1 VASSD
6 AWNWG
11 ANIGNR
17 VMEEKEA
24 HKQALS
30 DEQFQEK
37 HNEIQGMIDNLQSRL
52 PTLDPTSTDY
62 LKAKD
67 QLAQALQARDEHWKS
82 LEHPNA
88 ILKFGKMLGRDLRF
102 SKQPTSVPVAPP
114 VYAQPTMDINGEKVN
129 TGPAYKVQG
138 PQTPAQVKAQGE
150 ATQLASA
157 VPLSPE
163 EQATEEAKAG
173 AAGNLVAFQSKLKL
187 YDQQNPHATAPD
199 ATEDEK
205 QARQEYINGLLGD
218 KTKEPVESWTAV
230 KDANP
235 EKMPDGTYRQLGVN
249 KKGEYSY
256 HQMPEGYVPPDK
268 KSGKL
273 SNIEQERESYRQTHN
288 IPSSQPLTFDQ
299 ERDFVKQMALARNPF
314 GQAHLDIAEKGLN
327 LREQESGFK
336 DFLALQK
343 QLTPI
348 ERVISTASE
357 APGYVSNPTGP
368 GDVALT
374 LAFFDAIKTT
384 GVRFTKQEQDFIVGS
399 RGFMEGMQAKFN
411 HGFEGTVFSPDQRK
425 LIAGIVKKAG
435 DTAAQQKNTLV
446 GGAKSFNPKAAAAA
460 GDTTPPVNPS
470 KPQGAFGTV
479 PHNGKNY
486 WVDSQGNNLGLA
498 P

>member
-1 VASSD
+1 
-6 AWNWG
+6 
-11 ANIGNR
+11 
-17 VMEEKEA
+17 
-24 HKQALS
+24 
-30 DEQFQEK
+30 
-37 HNEIQGMIDNLQSRL
+37 
-52 PTLDPTSTDY
+52 
-62 LKAKD
+62 
-67 QLAQALQARDEHWKS
+67 
-82 LEHPNA
+82 
-88 ILKFGKMLGRDLRF
+88 
-102 SKQPTSVPVAPP
+102 
-114 VYAQPTMDINGEKVN
+114 
-129 TGPAYKVQG
+129 
-138 PQTPAQVKAQGE
+138 
-150 ATQLASA
+150 
-157 VPLSPE
+157 
-163 EQATEEAKAG
+163 
-173 AAGNLVAFQSKLKL
+173 
-187 YDQQNPHATAPD
+187 
-199 ATEDEK
+199 
-205 QARQEYINGLLGD
+205 
-218 KTKEPVESWTAV
+218 
-230 KDANP
+230 
-235 EKMPDGTYRQLGVN
+235 
-249 KKGEYSY
+249 
-256 HQMPEGYVPPDK
+256 MPEGYVPPDK

-288 IPSSQPLTFDQ
+288 IPSGQPLTFDQ